1 MILSLPPTG
10 NGQTHTLEVVDLW
23 VSVDGKPILKG
34 VDLKIQTGEIHAV
47 MGPNGSGKS
56 TLANVIMGHPRYRVE
71 RGDIRLD
78 GESIIGLTPDKRA
91 RRGLFL
97 AFQYPVAISGVTLFN
112 FLRAAY
118 NATRPEGMPK
128 PTIVEFRK
136 IFREGLQ
143 ILNMDEQF
151 GNRYV
156 NDGWS
161 GGEKKRGEV
170 FQMTVLAPRF
180 AILDETD
187 SGLDIDAL
195 KWVAS
200 GIAKLA
206 GPDRGILLITHY
218 NRILQYIRPHRVHV
232 LVDGTIALSGGP
244 ELADQL
250 EERGYG
256 WVVKE

>member
-1 MILSLPPTG
+1 MTLPPAG
-10 NGQTHTLEVVDLW
+10 DGQTHSLEVENLW
-23 VSVDGKPILKG
+23 VSVEGKPILKG
-34 VDLKIQTGEIHAV
+34 VDLKINTGEIHAV

-56 TLANVIMGHPRYRVE
+56 TLANVILGHPRYKVE

-78 GESIIGLTPDKRA
+78 GESIITLTPDKRA
-91 RRGLFL
+91 RKGLFL

-118 NATRPEGMPK
+118 NATRPEGVPK

-136 IFREGLQ
+136 VFREGLQ

-161 GGEKKRGEV
+161 GGEKKKGEV
-170 FQMTVLAPRF
+170 FQMSVIAPRF

-195 KWVAS
+195 KWVAR
-200 GIAKLA
+200 GVGVLA
-206 GPDRGILLITHY
+206 GRDRGILLITHY

-250 EERGYG
+250 EEKGYG

>member
-1 MILSLPPTG
+1 
-10 NGQTHTLEVVDLW
+10 
-23 VSVDGKPILKG
+23 
-34 VDLKIQTGEIHAV
+34 
-47 MGPNGSGKS
+47 
-56 TLANVIMGHPRYRVE
+56 
-71 RGDIRLD
+71 
-78 GESIIGLTPDKRA
+78 
-91 RRGLFL
+91 
-97 AFQYPVAISGVTLFN
+97 VAISGVTLFN

-161 GGEKKRGEV
+161 GGEKKKGEV
-170 FQMTVLAPRF
+170 FQMSVLAPRF

-256 WVVKE
+256 WVVKK

>member
-1 MILSLPPTG
+1 
-10 NGQTHTLEVVDLW
+10 VVDLW

-161 GGEKKRGEV
+161 GGEKKKGEV
-170 FQMTVLAPRF
+170 FQMSVLAPRF

>member
-1 MILSLPPTG
+1 MS
-10 NGQTHTLEVVDLW
+10 
-23 VSVDGKPILKG
+23 
-34 VDLKIQTGEIHAV
+34 
-47 MGPNGSGKS
+47 
-56 TLANVIMGHPRYRVE
+56 
-71 RGDIRLD
+71 
-78 GESIIGLTPDKRA
+78 
-91 RRGLFL
+91 
-97 AFQYPVAISGVTLFN
+97 
-112 FLRAAY
+112 
-118 NATRPEGMPK
+118 
-128 PTIVEFRK
+128 
-136 IFREGLQ
+136 
-143 ILNMDEQF
+143 
-151 GNRYV
+151 
-156 NDGWS
+156 
-161 GGEKKRGEV
+161 
-170 FQMTVLAPRF
+170 VLAPRF

>member
-1 MILSLPPTG
+1 LILSLPPMG

-161 GGEKKRGEV
+161 GGEKKKGEV
-170 FQMTVLAPRF
+170 FQMSVLAPRF

>member
-1 MILSLPPTG
+1 MTLPPAG
-10 NGQTHTLEVVDLW
+10 DGQTHSLEVEDLW
-23 VSVDGKPILKG
+23 VSVEGKPILKG
-34 VDLKIQTGEIHAV
+34 VDLKINTGEIHAV

-56 TLANVIMGHPRYRVE
+56 TLANVILGHPRYKVE

-78 GESIIGLTPDKRA
+78 GESIITLTPDKRA
-91 RRGLFL
+91 RKGLFL

-118 NATRPEGMPK
+118 NATRPEGVPK

-136 IFREGLQ
+136 VFREGLQ

-161 GGEKKRGEV
+161 GGEKKKGEV
-170 FQMTVLAPRF
+170 FQMSVIAPRF

-195 KWVAS
+195 KWVAR
-200 GIAKLA
+200 GVGVLA

-250 EERGYG
+250 EEKGYG